1 MPRTSYSHF
10 DGNEN
15 GAVYWVL
22 LVGIIISI
30 TLMATQG
37 RDARLRQSV
46 QVQSDAMVSPLA
58 SLVSQPI
65 RATEEF
71 FYSLSDRQRAFEE
84 NKALRA
90 ELKDLREKIVGYDVI
105 ENKMQRYEQILGV
118 KTRTEVPLRKLVA
131 RAVSDVKGPFVRAI
145 LLNVGQ
151 KDGVQVGQAVMTADG
166 LVGHV
171 ILVGSGSSRILRLDD
186 LNSRIPVMSERSQAV
201 AVLAGD
207 NTDFPKLLFIDVGM
221 DWQAGDLIMTSGDD
235 GRLPRGLVVGKVVE
249 TSAGD
254 LRAELTGLAKP
265 LDWVWVALFSP
276 IETPV
281 AVDSP
286 SVELDE
292 NGAEPPATPLEQQQS
307 LPSSSQVP
315 ATETTT
321 SEGQTP

>member
-10 DGNEN
+10 DSHDSA
-15 GAVYWVL
+15 AVYWVL

-37 RDARLRQSV
+37 RDARLRQA
-46 QVQSDAMVSPLA
+46 VQSQSDEIVSPLT

-65 RATEEF
+65 RATENF
-71 FYSLSDRQRAFEE
+71 FYSLADRQRAFEE
-84 NKALRA
+84 NKALRI
-90 ELKDLREKIVGYDVI
+90 ELQELREKIAGYAVI
-105 ENKMQRYEQILGV
+105 ETKMQRYEQILGS
-118 KTRTEVPLRKLVA
+118 KNRTEIPLRKLVA
-131 RAVSDVKGPFVRAI
+131 RAVNDLKGPFVRAL

-151 KDGVQVGQAVMTADG
+151 KDGVEIGQAVMAPEG

-171 ILVGSGSSRILRLDD
+171 ILVGSDSSRVLRLDD

-221 DWQAGDLIMTSGDD
+221 DWQVGDLILTSGDD
-235 GRLPRGLVVGKVVE
+235 GRLPRGLVVGNVVE
-249 TSAGD
+249 ASDGE
-254 LRAELTGLAKP
+254 LKAELSGLNKP

-281 AVDSP
+281 AVESP
-286 SVELDE
+286 TVELDNDE
-292 NGAEPPATPLEQQQS
+292 VLAPERRRIEDAEPSETAQSQSSATS
-307 LPSSSQVP
+307 
-315 ATETTT
+315 
-321 SEGQTP
+321 TPEEAN

>member
-10 DGNEN
+10 DSQEN

-22 LVGIIISI
+22 LVGVIISI

-46 QVQSDAMVSPLA
+46 QAQSDAVVSPLT

-65 RATEEF
+65 RATEDF

-90 ELKDLREKIVGYDVI
+90 ELQTLREKLAEYAVI
-105 ENKMQRYEQILGV
+105 ENKMQRYEQILGA
-118 KTRTEVPLRKLVA
+118 RLQTEVPLRKLVA
-131 RAVSDVKGPFVRAI
+131 RAVSDVKGPFVRAL

-151 KDGVQVGQAVMTADG
+151 KDGVQIGQAVMTADG

-171 ILVGSGSSRILRLDD
+171 ILVGSDSSRVLRLDD

-221 DWQAGDLIMTSGDD
+221 DWQVGDLIMTSGDD
-235 GRLPRGLVVGKVVE
+235 GRLPRGLVVGKVVKSSTGE
-249 TSAGD
+249 
-254 LRAELTGLAKP
+254 LRAELTGFEKP

-286 SVELDE
+286 DIELDE
-292 NGAEPPATPLEQQQS
+292 KNERPITTPT
-307 LPSSSQVP
+307 
-315 ATETTT
+315 TEADN

>member
-1 MPRTSYSHF
+1 MPRTSYSHL

-37 RDARLRQSV
+37 RDARLRKSV
-46 QVQSDAMVSPLA
+46 QVQSDAFVSPLA

-65 RATEEF
+65 RATEAF

-90 ELKDLREKIVGYDVI
+90 ELQGLREKIVGFDVI
-105 ENKMQRYEQILGV
+105 ENKMQRYEQILGA
-118 KTRTEVPLRKLVA
+118 KTQTEVPLRKLVA

-151 KDGVQVGQAVMTADG
+151 NDGVQIGQAVMAADG

-171 ILVGSGSSRILRLDD
+171 ILVGTDSSRILRLDD

-249 TSAGD
+249 FSEGE

-281 AVDSP
+281 AVESP
-286 SVELDE
+286 SLQLDE
-292 NGAEPPATPLEQQQS
+292 SGVGPQEASKDVAPDASTASQT
-307 LPSSSQVP
+307 PSSGIES
-315 ATETTT
+315 

>member
-10 DGNEN
+10 DSHDS

-37 RDARLRQSV
+37 RDARLRQAV
-46 QVQSDAMVSPLA
+46 QSQSDAVVSPLTA
-58 SLVSQPI
+58 LVSQPI
-65 RATEEF
+65 RATENF
-71 FYSLSDRQRAFEE
+71 FYSLADRQRAFEE
-84 NKALRA
+84 NKALRV
-90 ELKDLREKIVGYDVI
+90 ELLELREKIAGYAVI
-105 ENKMQRYEQILGV
+105 ETKMQRYEQILGA
-118 KTRTEVPLRKLVA
+118 KTRTEIPLRKLVA
-131 RAVSDVKGPFVRAI
+131 RAVNDLKGPFVRAL

-151 KDGVQVGQAVMTADG
+151 KDGVEVGQAVMAPEG

-171 ILVGSGSSRILRLDD
+171 ILVGSDSSRVLRLDD

-221 DWQAGDLIMTSGDD
+221 DWQVGDLILTSGDD

-249 TSAGD
+249 TSDGE
-254 LRAELTGLAKP
+254 LKAELSGLNKP
-265 LDWVWVALFSP
+265 LDWIWVALFSP

-281 AVDSP
+281 AVQSP
-286 SVELDE
+286 VVELDE
-292 NGAEPPATPLEQQQS
+292 AEVLALERRQ
-307 LPSSSQVP
+307 
-315 ATETTT
+315 AEETDT
-321 SEGQTP
+321 SEASQTQPSEAVTPEGANP